1 MFSPLKVKKKI
12 DLAPS
17 LNFAKSRK
25 ENREDRSLWAQE
37 ANPLRTAFVE
47 AEDRLQLPFK
57 PERHFHEG
65 PAYRIMLNKS
75 WPIGSVSHIQVF
87 PIVHSSF
94 LGSLG

>member
-37 ANPLRTAFVE
+37 ANPPRAAFVE
-47 AEDRLQLPFK
+47 VADRLQLYFK
-57 PERHFHEG
+57 PEWHFCEG
-65 PAYRIMLNKS
+65 PAYRIILNKS
-75 WPIGSVSHIQVF
+75 
-87 PIVHSSF
+87 
-94 LGSLG
+94 